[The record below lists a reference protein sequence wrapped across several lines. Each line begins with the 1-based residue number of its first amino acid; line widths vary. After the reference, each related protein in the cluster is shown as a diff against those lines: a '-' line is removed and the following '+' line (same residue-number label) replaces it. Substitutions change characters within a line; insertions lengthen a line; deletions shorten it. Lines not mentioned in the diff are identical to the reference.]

1 VPPHVSFV
9 IPVRNDAARLQRC
22 LASVVGNDFARERIE
37 IIVVDHG
44 STDGSV
50 DAARASGAVVL
61 NGTGNSVAAL
71 RNQGA
76 GAAAGEILAFVDADH
91 QIDKHWVQTAVEILA
106 DPQVGATGSDY
117 STQPSPTWVQRQY
130 DSLRRR
136 PRRREEVTWLGSGN
150 LAMRSAVFQQVGGFD
165 SSLTACEDV
174 NLCNRVRRAG
184 YRIVADPGLRSVH
197 YGDPISLKAL
207 FFGELW
213 RGRDNIRVTLSG
225 PRTLRD
231 LRSALIPIS
240 NLIFLVAAAIAL
252 VLGHLLL
259 TLVFIGLAMVPA
271 AIRATTMVRR
281 QPQGGF
287 RVAAQSLAVALVF
300 DFARALALVARGSH
314 RARRTA

>member
-1 VPPHVSFV
+1 
-9 IPVRNDAARLQRC
+9 
-22 LASVVGNDFARERIE
+22 
-37 IIVVDHG
+37 VD
-44 STDGSV
+44 T
-50 DAARASGAVVL
+50 ARAAGAVVL
-61 NGTGNSVAAL
+61 NGSGYSVAAL

-76 GAAAGEILAFVDADH
+76 GEAGGEILAFVDADH

-136 PRRREEVTWLGSGN
+136 PHRREEVTWLGSGN
-150 LAMRSAVFQQVGGFD
+150 MAMRSAVFRQVGGFD

-197 YGDPISLKAL
+197 YGDPITLKAL

-231 LRSALIPIS
+231 LRSAIIPIA
-240 NLIFLVAAAIAL
+240 NLILLVAAAFAVAVGNL
-252 VLGHLLL
+252 PLA
-259 TLVFIGLAMVPA
+259 LVFIGTAMVPA

-314 RARRTA
+314 RGRRAA

>member
-1 VPPHVSFV
+1 MPPLVSFI
-9 IPVRNDAARLQRC
+9 IPVRNDAARLQLC
-22 LASVVGNDFARERIE
+22 LTSVVANDFGRERIE

-50 DAARASGAVVL
+50 DTARTSGAVVL

-76 GAAAGEILAFVDADH
+76 GEAAGEILAFVDADH
-91 QIDKHWVQTAVEILA
+91 QIDSHWIQTAVEILT

-136 PRRREEVTWLGSGN
+136 PRRREDVTWLGSGN
-150 LAMRSAVFQQVGGFD
+150 LAMRSAIFQQVGGFD

-174 NLCNRVRRAG
+174 DLCNRVRLAG
-184 YRIVADPGLRSVH
+184 YRIVADPQLRSVH
-197 YGDPISLKAL
+197 YGDPVTLKAL

-213 RGRDNIRVTLSG
+213 RGRDNIRVTLAG

-231 LRSALIPIS
+231 LRSALIPVS
-240 NLIFLVAAAIAL
+240 NLILLVAAAIAL
-252 VLGHLLL
+252 VLGDLLL
-259 TLVFIGLAMVPA
+259 ALVFIGLAMVPA
-271 AIRATTMVRR
+271 VIRATTMARR

-287 RVAAQSLAVALVF
+287 RVAAQSLTVALVF
-300 DFARALALVARGSH
+300 DFARALALVARSSH